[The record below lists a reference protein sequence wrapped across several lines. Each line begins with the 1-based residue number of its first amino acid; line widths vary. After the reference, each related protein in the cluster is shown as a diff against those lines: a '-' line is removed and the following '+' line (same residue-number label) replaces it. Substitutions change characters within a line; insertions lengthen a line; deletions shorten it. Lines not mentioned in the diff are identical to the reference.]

1 LYVPANV
8 RDSAWDA
15 GIAAVLRSQF
25 RYTMTRQSRALG
37 QNSMWRFVRYAG
49 LALALAALIAVGP
62 VIYRLNRCVLD
73 DLVSLITP
81 TPPFFATFLGV
92 STLLIDDGTEALLID
107 GYFTR
112 PTVSSGSSTV
122 TPDNSKI
129 DTALDTAQVTT
140 TTTTRALRLAA
151 VVVNHSHYDHAMDA
165 PEVANKTDALLVG
178 STTTANIGRGRNV
191 PVPEDRLR
199 TFNATGESNFCLG
212 RFRVTAVPTGHL
224 QIPLLPTP
232 SGEITTPS
240 NPTTVDEYVEG
251 GTYAIFVRRRARTMM
266 VQGSA
271 GFAPGALQGRRAD
284 VVYLAVAGLSS
295 ILSSSNDYWNETVG
309 VVMPRRI
316 FPIHWDPLGGP
327 LTDDPQFQIGLNFAE
342 GRANDSGIEFQK
354 PAVGQKLEPFAGL

>member
-1 LYVPANV
+1 MRRFIRV
-8 RDSAWDA
+8 
-15 GIAAVLRSQF
+15 AA
-25 RYTMTRQSRALG
+25 
-37 QNSMWRFVRYAG
+37 

-62 VIYRLNRCVLD
+62 VIYRLNSCVLD
-73 DLVSLITP
+73 DLVSRITP
-81 TPPFFATFLGV
+81 TPPFFVTFLGV
-92 STLLIDDGTEALLID
+92 STLLIDDGTDAILID

-112 PTVSSGSSTV
+112 PQITSGSSTV

-129 DTALDTAQVTT
+129 DIALETAQVTT

-151 VVVNHSHYDHAMDA
+151 VVVNHSHYDHALDA

-199 TFNATGESNFCLG
+199 IFNATGASNFCLA

-240 NPTTVDEYVEG
+240 NPTTVDGYVEG

-271 GFAPGALQGRRAD
+271 GFAPGALQGRSAD
-284 VVYLAVAGLSS
+284 VVYLAVAGLSP
-295 ILSSSNDYWNETVG
+295 LTPGSNDDYWNETVAT
-309 VVMPRRI
+309 VMPRRI
-316 FPIHWDPLGGP
+316 FPIHWDPLDGP
-327 LTDDPQFQIGLNFAE
+327 LTDEPQFQLGLNIAE
-342 GRANDSGIEFQK
+342 GRAQDAAIEFQK